1 MAGDPD
7 PDPAAAGAVVVVGLP
22 EGCAVGLDLL
32 RYAAGP
38 RFRGF
43 AQVPAGVHLL
53 HAGLGDLRHGEWI
66 ELRAGQVAVREWDPA
81 TEELRPGR
89 EAAEDVAGRPL
100 DVASGFGPY
109 DAARNAP
116 WGRLAGRVSAAVLA
130 RCRAN
135 AGVLFPAQEEVS
147 EVPVRVVEAAPAP
160 DGGAAAEQA
169 ARYTPLHLR
178 RRAGM
183 SPGEVTQYNLDGAV
197 RLETVLAASF
207 EGDWKLLLGEL
218 QAAFLL
224 FLQISCFAS
233 LKQWMHLVE
242 LLCRADGSVDTRR
255 ALYAEFLGTLK
266 AQLGLVDQDF
276 FEDAVCEGS
285 FLGPALEH
293 LLGALE
299 GADDRA
305 PGPDFAPLAAPRE
318 ALKRLV
324 AERFGFRAADF
335 SCPNEED
342 APTVVAEPAEPGA
355 GAAEP
360 APKDAAPVGPDVGRM
375 GWMLSPPE

>member
-1 MAGDPD
+1 MRRA
-7 PDPAAAGAVVVVGLP
+7 
-22 EGCAVGLDLL
+22 
-32 RYAAGP
+32 P
-38 RFRGF
+38 RADTVF
-43 AQVPAGVHLL
+43 ASTDEHQVPAGVHLL
-53 HAGLGDLRHGEWI
+53 HAGLGDLRHGEWV
-66 ELRAGQVAVREWDPA
+66 ELRAGQVAVREWDPV

-89 EAAEDVAGRPL
+89 EAAEDVAVRPL

-130 RCRAN
+130 RCRATM
-135 AGVLFPAQEEVS
+135 GVLFPAQEVS
-147 EVPVRVVEAAPAP
+147 EVPVRGVETAQPEVPGVEAAPAH
-160 DGGAAAEQA
+160 DGAAAAEQTT
-169 ARYTPLHLR
+169 RYTPLHLR

-183 SPGEVTQYNLDGAV
+183 TPGEVTRYNLDGAV

-207 EGDWKLLLGEL
+207 EGDWGLLLGEL

-242 LLCRADGSVDTRR
+242 LLCRADGSVDARR
-255 ALYAEFLGTLK
+255 ALYAEFLGTLE
-266 AQLGLVDQDF
+266 AQLSLVDRDF

-285 FLGPALEH
+285 FLGPALGH

-305 PGPDFAPLAAPRE
+305 QGADFAPLWAPRE
-318 ALKRLV
+318 ALKRLLT
-324 AERFGFRAADF
+324 ERFGSRAADF
-335 SCPNEED
+335 SGPD
-342 APTVVAEPAEPGA
+342 DGPTVVAEPAPAEPGA

-360 APKDAAPVGPDVGRM
+360 APKDASSVAPDVGRM
-375 GWMLSPPE
+375 GWMLPPE